1 MVEIADLSSQMACI
15 PSASRSAELSNTGPY
30 TVFKAG
36 DECLTFAAPY
46 SLERYV
52 DVLEWDAGYLVVT
65 AKYSHSEEPVE
76 EYIDLLPVLENLLI
90 DPEPFLS
97 SIDSVEVRYDRC
109 A

>member
-1 MVEIADLSSQMACI
+1 MVQLGDDDSGVAHA
-15 PSASRSAELSNTGPY
+15 PTAARSAELSNAGSY

-65 AKYSHSEEPVE
+65 AKYSHSDEPVE
-76 EYIDLLPVLENLLI
+76 EYIDLLPILENLLI
-90 DPEPFLS
+90 DPASFLS